1 MPAVASTEEFF
12 ELVMYAWEEAVYIFN
27 LLMANWYLR
36 LLFVVG
42 LIWFVFDCFE
52 EVSNIYHENRRNEV

>member
-1 MPAVASTEEFF
+1 MPAVANTEEFF
-12 ELVMYAWEEAVYIFN
+12 ELVMYAWEEVVYIFN
-27 LLMANWYLR
+27 LCMANWYLR

-42 LIWFVFDCFE
+42 LIWLVFDCFE